1 MESNPRTAQGNL
13 RKKLMGLFIAGVLII
28 VPIAATL
35 YLLVWIFQFVDS
47 LLQPLLNL
55 LIGRTIA
62 GVGFVITVVV
72 IMATGLIASSVLG
85 NKLIDYAESWLI
97 KVPIIRPVYSMMR
110 QVADGFSDQSGN
122 GFKQVVL
129 IEYPRKGIH
138 AIGFITNESVN
149 KHDEK
154 FISVYIP
161 STPNPTA
168 GYFQIVREND
178 ITRTGISVSDAL
190 KIVIS
195 AGKVSLKEV
204 VNNWPVGY

>member
-13 RKKLMGLFIAGVLII
+13 RKKLMGFFIAGVLII

-138 AIGFITNESVN
+138 AIGFITNELIN